1 MQAECNLGV
10 TPHAAGTAKHDSIA
24 EHWSGGCSVWYTRGA
39 TDRASGRRAPHRQE
53 EICEYK
59 LEPQRLC
66 LPADCGG
73 GGGPLLQC
81 LQAGQLAAGFDAQ
94 VRQAF
99 ANLRTALHAAG
110 AAPRDVA
117 RLTVLVVDHS
127 PERLG
132 TLGTALRDCWAGAP
146 LPACTLIPV
155 PRLALD
161 GMLFEVDAT
170 AVLPPA

>member
-1 MQAECNLGV
+1 MTHEPPTSSATFTASAGAPILSFCNPPGLYDPAPNGYSHV
-10 TPHAAGTAKHDSIA
+10 AVAAAGARTVYVAGQ
-24 EHWSGGCSVWYTRGA
+24 GGE
-39 TDRASGRRAPHRQE
+39 DASGR
-53 EICEYK
+53 
-59 LEPQRLC
+59 
-66 LPADCGG
+66 
-73 GGGPLLQC
+73 
-81 LQAGQLAAGFDAQ
+81 LAAGFEAQ

-127 PERLG
+127 QERLG
-132 TLGTALRDCWAGAP
+132 TLGAALRDCWAGAP